1 MVIENRYYKSSKI
14 NESKFRQII
23 RYFSLDFSASDTA
36 RLTGISVRSINTI
49 YIKLRYRLAQE
60 CEKHAVLAGQ
70 IEVDESYFGPKR
82 IRGKRGRGA
91 GSKTIV
97 FGLFKRNGWVY
108 TEIVPDA
115 RKRTLQRVIRGK
127 VSLDSVIHSDGWRG
141 YHGLVDMG
149 YAKHYRVEHGSNEF
163 ANDKSHINGIESFWA
178 YAKLRL
184 SKMKGIRK
192 EMFYLHLKETE
203 FRFNHRRDNVY
214 KLILKMLREEPI

>member
-1 MVIENRYYKSSKI
+1 MTNKNRYYKHSRIAEKQ
-14 NESKFRQII
+14 FRQII

-36 RLTGISVRSINTI
+36 RLTGISLRSINNI
-49 YIKLRYRLAQE
+49 FIKLRTRLAEE
-60 CEKHAVLAGQ
+60 CEKQAQLAGQ

-82 IRGKRGRGA
+82 VRGKRGRGA

-97 FGLFKRNGWVY
+97 FGLFKRNEWVY

-115 RKRTLQRVIRGK
+115 KKRTLQRVIRGK
-127 VSLDSVIHSDGWRG
+127 VSLDSIIHSDGWRG

-214 KLILKMLREEPI
+214 KLLLKLLREKPI